1 MKRQQATIKSK
12 MKEKE
17 IYNDNRTRPDMFIR
31 RVTHEDIDELIKIC
45 RASFPDTL
53 RWHCP
58 KFYARKQWETTLG
71 LSSCE
76 AWGCSLDGRIVG
88 LLILVTNV
96 SQHKKE
102 KWELWS
108 RPLAVFC
115 TFATCP
121 KLFTNKLLRR
131 ISTVISTNS
140 HISYAD
146 DVDSSSYTWIE
157 LVVVSPH
164 MWRKG
169 LGARMLEFSIK
180 RSSQLGREAVK
191 LSVKPSN
198 KNAIR
203 LYEELGFKTTGQ
215 SKYGDIY
222 TKVLC
227 QASEL

>member
-1 MKRQQATIKSK
+1 M
-12 MKEKE
+12 
-17 IYNDNRTRPDMFIR
+17 
-31 RVTHEDIDELIKIC
+31 
-45 RASFPDTL
+45 
-53 RWHCP
+53 
-58 KFYARKQWETTLG
+58 
-71 LSSCE
+71 
-76 AWGCSLDGRIVG
+76 
-88 LLILVTNV
+88 
-96 SQHKKE
+96 
-102 KWELWS
+102 
-108 RPLAVFC
+108 FC

-180 RSSQLGREAVK
+180 RSAQLGREAVK

-198 KNAIR
+198 KNAMR
-203 LYEELGFKTTGQ
+203 LYEELGFKRTGQ
-215 SKYGDIY
+215 SKYGYIY

>member
-1 MKRQQATIKSK
+1 M
-12 MKEKE
+12 
-17 IYNDNRTRPDMFIR
+17 
-31 RVTHEDIDELIKIC
+31 
-45 RASFPDTL
+45 SFPDSL

-198 KNAIR
+198 KNAMR

-215 SKYGDIY
+215 SKYGYIY